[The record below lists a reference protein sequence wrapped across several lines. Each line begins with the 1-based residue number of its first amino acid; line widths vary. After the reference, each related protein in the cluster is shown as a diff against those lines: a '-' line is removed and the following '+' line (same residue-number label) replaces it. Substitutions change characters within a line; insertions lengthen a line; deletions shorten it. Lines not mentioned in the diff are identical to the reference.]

1 LKGHFTILDNSMD
14 LSEKALGLY
23 HCTRV
28 AISPETSMAAI
39 QLAEKD
45 CEEEGLDMAEINV
58 IAADHIFG
66 TRPEIAQAL
75 AACEAQLGL
84 PAKDAQLVYCE
95 WTWVH
100 ADTPYKKDIFVSV
113 VLATGP
119 EPYCIQALHS
129 PRQRGD
135 DVIDTKR
142 IVSVGDVFVLDPC
155 VAHMAAPT
163 VPRTG
168 AMLVL
173 AQWLV
178 RAETAAERLT
188 VQQRFAP
195 DPHDRHQSSL
205 LDF

>member
-1 LKGHFTILDNSMD
+1 MN
-14 LSEKALGLY
+14 LSDETLGLY

-28 AISPETSMAAI
+28 DISTAATRAVTE
-39 QLAEKD
+39 LAEKD

-58 IAADHIFG
+58 IDAKPLLTTHPD
-66 TRPEIAQAL
+66 IAKAL
-75 AACEAQLGL
+75 AVCEAKLGL
-84 PAKDAQLVYCE
+84 PANAAQIVYCE

-100 ADTPYKKDIFVSV
+100 ADTPYKNEIFVSV

-119 EPYCIQALHS
+119 EPYCVQSLHT
-129 PRQRGD
+129 PRNRGD

-168 AMLVL
+168 ALLVL
-173 AQWLV
+173 AQWSVPASSEVDRAAV
-178 RAETAAERLT
+178 RA
-188 VQQRFAP
+188 RFAP
-195 DPHDRHQSSL
+195 DPHDRHQTSL
-205 LDF
+205 MDI